1 MSDIA
6 YIPRYAM
13 TILVQVHFFEV
24 SDDADPVID
33 SDVTE
38 GNCGTSSS
46 AIASFESAFKTH
58 LFSSGL

>member
-1 MSDIA
+1 MCDIV

-13 TILVQVHFFEV
+13 TLLVQVHFFEV

-38 GNCGTSSS
+38 ANCVTSSS
-46 AIASFESAFKTH
+46 AIASLESAFKTH
-58 LFSSGL
+58 LFFSGL